1 MTPSEKIFALLPEVI
16 LLMMLGLLTFILMPF
31 LCLWADPGMGN
42 PRDVISLVLG
52 LVTDFGISLGESPF
66 EVSLLLV
73 LLIIYED
80 AYN

>member
-1 MTPSEKIFALLPEVI
+1 MPREKIFALLPEFI

-31 LCLWADPGMGN
+31 LCLYEDAGMGIPGEN
-42 PRDVISLVLG
+42 ISLALALVL
-52 LVTDFGISLGESPF
+52 DFRISLGESF
-66 EVSLLLV
+66 LEFSLLLV